1 MTALSVMSRRLC
13 RGGVLGILLLVGSR
27 LTSTLVDARSS
38 AQPFARETLTLQAP
52 TKPAQ
57 DALLSASVR
66 GGATGVARS
75 TSLPRKKT
83 AAPAV
88 SKTAHGPA
96 ASQPQQQH
104 HGELMSSSTAIAN
117 VLADL
122 CPHGML
128 PIAFGMAAGGATGPV
143 LATMILFVFGLLS
156 WYSLVSFAR

>member
-38 AQPFARETLTLQAP
+38 AQPFARE